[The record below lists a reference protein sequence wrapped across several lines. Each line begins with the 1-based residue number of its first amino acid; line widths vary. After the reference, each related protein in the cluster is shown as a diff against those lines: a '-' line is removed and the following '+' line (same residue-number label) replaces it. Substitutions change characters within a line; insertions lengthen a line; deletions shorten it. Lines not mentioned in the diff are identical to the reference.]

1 MKCTNRKFFIRIA
14 YAVLTASILFILS
27 GCGNRYEMPFDIEN
41 PLSAYTLDSNL
52 SMETA
57 KPFAA
62 DLCVAGGDILPQGL
76 AIPEGSVE
84 GLFNRKE
91 LKTEAA
97 KGIFD
102 RMNPASLTKIM
113 TALIALKYGKL
124 EDTLVAS
131 KNVLIT
137 EPGAQ
142 VIPLKEGDSM
152 TLDQALHALLL
163 YSANDVA
170 VLIAEYISG
179 SSEAFAELMNKEAKA
194 LGATTTN
201 FVNPSGLTD
210 ENHYTTA
217 YDLYLI
223 FNQAVGNDKFVE
235 IISTPEYSFTYYDAA
250 GNTKEL
256 NVKNSN
262 LYLEGSKTAPEGI
275 TVTGGKTGTTNAAGS
290 CLILLAQ
297 NEQGTP
303 FIAVVLNA
311 AGKDEL
317 YGQMNLLLDQ
327 THKKGP

>member
-1 MKCTNRKFFIRIA
+1 MW
-14 YAVLTASILFILS
+14 LTAVILFAFS
-27 GCGNRYEMPFDIEN
+27 GCSNRYEMPFDIEN

-52 SMETA
+52 SLETA

-62 DLCVAGGDILPQGL
+62 DLCVTGGDVLPQGVM
-76 AIPEGSVE
+76 IPDGSVE
-84 GLFNRKE
+84 GLFSKKE
-91 LKTEAA
+91 LTTVAA

-142 VIPLKEGDSM
+142 VVPLKEGDSM
-152 TLDQALHALLL
+152 TLDQALHTLLL

-170 VLIAEYISG
+170 VLVAEYISG

-194 LGATTTN
+194 LGATGTN

-223 FNQAVGNDKFVE
+223 FNQAVENDKFVE

-250 GNTKEL
+250 GNPKEL

-262 LYLEGSKTAPEGI
+262 LYLEGSRTAPEGI
-275 TVTGGKTGTTNAAGS
+275 TVIGGKTGTTNAAGS
-290 CLILLAQ
+290 CLILLAK
-297 NEQGTP
+297 NERDMP
-303 FIAVVLNA
+303 FISVVMNA
-311 AGKDEL
+311 SGKEAL
-317 YGQMNLLLDQ
+317 YGQMDMLLDQ
-327 THKKGP
+327 TH